1 MVVVIKSK
9 FLNYSL
15 NLITRYNSYSNS
27 DIEKLKYGLEGLY
40 LTITKIIIILII
52 SLILD
57 MFKETI
63 LVLIFFNII
72 RYFGFGFH
80 AGKSYQCLI
89 CSIFNFIVIPY
100 IYMNLTLSDS
110 LLGIICII
118 CITGFI
124 LYAPADTVKRPL
136 PNKKKRIIR
145 KFLTVLTAIIYIC
158 LIFIL
163 KNDYLSKLLISAMTI
178 QAIAVNPLTYK
189 LFNQPYRNYKNYSNV

>member
-1 MVVVIKSK
+1 MVIKSK
-9 FLNYSL
+9 FLDYSL
-15 NLITRYNSYSNS
+15 GLITRYNNYSDS
-27 DIEKLKYGLEGLY
+27 DMEKLKYGLEGLY
-40 LTITKIIIILII
+40 LTITKIIIILIL

-57 MFKETI
+57 MFKETVI
-63 LVLIFFNII
+63 VLILFNII

-89 CSIFNFIVIPY
+89 CSIFNFIAIPY
-100 IYMNLTLSDS
+100 IYMNIALSDYV
-110 LLGIICII
+110 LGIICAL
-118 CITGFI
+118 CIVGFI

-136 PNKKKRIIR
+136 PNKKKRTIR
-145 KFLTVLTAIIYIC
+145 KLLTVLTAIIYIC